1 MKLKVKLMFNRVLR
15 FGLPVCFAAF
25 ASTACGSDDTSP
37 NPLDKASAA
46 AKTYAQIVSAS
57 YEDSLAGAQEL
68 DAVVTAFVAEPSED
82 GFAEAR
88 QAWLDAR
95 EPYLQT
101 EVYRFYG
108 GPIDDEDTGP
118 EGLINAW
125 PLDENYIDYV
135 RDPENPDVVDER
147 AGIVNDPDFEI
158 SEESLLEAN
167 EGIDEKSISTGY
179 HAIEFL
185 LWGQDSEDVYA
196 DGGGQRAYTD
206 YVTGDD
212 GTHQNQDRRG
222 QYLTTVSG
230 LLAGHLGE
238 LVDAWEDGEADN
250 YRADFE
256 AAPPKEQLSRILT
269 GMIVLSEAETGGERL
284 QPGLDTHDQEEEHSC
299 FSDNTHRDF
308 IQDIQGVLNVYRGT
322 YRRSDGSTVEGA
334 SVREAV
340 AALDAGLADELDAKI
355 EEGLALAKA
364 LNPPFD
370 REIAADNE
378 DGNARVQALIDSLR
392 EQGNLLEE
400 VFAAFELPP
409 PSLEL

>member
-1 MKLKVKLMFNRVLR
+1 MFKRARQL
-15 FGLPVCFAAF
+15 GLPLYLAAF
-25 ASTACGSDDTSP
+25 SSTACGSDEDASP
-37 NPLDKASAA
+37 NPLEKAGAA
-46 AKTYAQIVSAS
+46 AKTYARIVSAS
-57 YEDSLAGAQEL
+57 YEDSLASAEDL
-68 DAVVTAFVAEPSED
+68 DAALTAFVAEPTED
-82 GFAEAR
+82 GFDDAR

-101 EVYRFYG
+101 EVYRFYN
-108 GPIDDEDTGP
+108 GPIDNEDTGP

-125 PLDENYIDYV
+125 PLDENYVDYT
-135 RDPENPDVVDER
+135 RDPENPDVIDDST
-147 AGIVNDPDFEI
+147 GIVNDPEFEI
-158 SEESLLEAN
+158 TAESLLEAN

-185 LWGQDSEDVYA
+185 LWGQDNLDVYA
-196 DGGGQRAYTD
+196 EGGGQRTYTD
-206 YVTGDD
+206 YVTGDE
-212 GTHQNQDRRG
+212 GTHLNQDRRG
-222 QYLTTVSG
+222 LYLTTASG
-230 LLAGHLGE
+230 LLLGHLGE
-238 LVDAWEDGEADN
+238 LVDAWKAGEDDN

-256 AAPPKEQLSRILT
+256 AAAPKEQLSRILT

-322 YRRSDGSTVEGA
+322 YERVDGSVVEGP
-334 SVREAV
+334 SVRDAV
-340 AALDAGLADELDAKI
+340 AALDADLADELDSKI
-355 EEGLALAKA
+355 AEGLALAKA
-364 LNPPFD
+364 LEPPFD
-370 REIAADNE
+370 REIAEDNA

-392 EQGNLLEE
+392 EQGALLEE

>member
-1 MKLKVKLMFNRVLR
+1 VKVKVKLMFKRTLR
-15 FGLPVCFAAF
+15 FGLPVCFAAL
-25 ASTACGSDDTSP
+25 AIGCGSDDTTP

-57 YEDSLAGAQEL
+57 YEDSLASAEEL
-68 DAVVTAFVAEPSED
+68 DAAIADFIEAPSEG
-82 GFAEAR
+82 GFEDAR

-101 EVYRFYG
+101 EVYRFYN

-135 RDPENPDVVDER
+135 RDPENPDVIDEST
-147 AGIVNDPDFEI
+147 GIVNDTDFEI
-158 SEESLLEAN
+158 SAESLLEAN

-185 LWGQDSEDVYA
+185 LWGQDNLDVYV

-206 YVTGDD
+206 YVTGQG

-222 QYLTTVSG
+222 QYLTTASG
-230 LLAGHLGE
+230 LLLGHLRE
-238 LVDAWEDGEADN
+238 LVDAWKAGENDN
-250 YRADFE
+250 YRAHFE
-256 AAPPKEQLSRILT
+256 AAAPKEQLSRILT

-284 QPGLDTHDQEEEHSC
+284 QPGLDLHDQEEEHSC

-308 IQDIQGVLNVYRGT
+308 IQDLQGVLNVYRGT
-322 YRRSDGSTVEGA
+322 YRRTDGSLVEGP
-334 SVREAV
+334 SVHEAV
-340 AALDAGLADELDAKI
+340 AALDAELADELDAKI
-355 EEGLALAKA
+355 EEGLDLAKA
-364 LNPPFD
+364 LEAPFD
-370 REIAADNE
+370 REIAEDNE
-378 DGNARVQALIDSLR
+378 EGNARVQALIDSLK
-392 EQGNLLEE
+392 EQGDLLEE